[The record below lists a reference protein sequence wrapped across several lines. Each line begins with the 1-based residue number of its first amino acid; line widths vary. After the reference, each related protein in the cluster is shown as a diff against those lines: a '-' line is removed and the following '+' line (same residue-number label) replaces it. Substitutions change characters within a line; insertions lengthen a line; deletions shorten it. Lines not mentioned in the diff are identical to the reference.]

1 MTTSELV
8 PTKVQDRLAS
18 SRLLNADET
27 VLAYVNGSSVS
38 PRVKALGGVLL
49 LPLIL
54 HTFRG
59 IALTDRNLYV
69 CRTKFAGAGAV
80 KSIVSTYARG
90 SFVATLDE
98 ARAGMQLLLVEGEK
112 LYVPSRG
119 WMFESAKAIV
129 AAGNAA
135 GSAA

>member
-1 MTTSELV
+1 MTTTNEPV
-8 PTKVQDRLAS
+8 PTKVRERLAS
-18 SRLLNADET
+18 SGLLNADET
-27 VLAYVNGSSVS
+27 VLAYVNGSSLS

-80 KSIVSTYARG
+80 KSIVSTHARG

-98 ARAGMQLLLVEGEK
+98 ETRLPLLRVEDEK

-129 AAGNAA
+129 AAGKAG